1 MSAFDLAIETS
12 TSVGSVALGGAKE
25 LRAEITLG
33 ASVKHAEALLP
44 AVQQLLKSCSA
55 RPSDLGRVVVGGGPG
70 SFTGLR
76 IAAATAKGLVH
87 ALDVPLFAYSGL
99 LCAAAST
106 GLRDQPVCALFDAR
120 RSEVYAACYRLGAE
134 IETLLEPAVLHIDEL
149 MSLLRPASVV
159 FAGEGAVKHEDRLR
173 ERGGVVLPA
182 EAGVPRASRLLSLT
196 QEYPELGR
204 VADAA
209 RWEPE
214 YLRGSSAERG
224 ISA

>member
-12 TSVGSVALGGAKE
+12 TPVGSVALGGAKG

-182 EAGVPRASRLLSLT
+182 EAGVPRASRLLSLM

-204 VADAA
+204 IADAA